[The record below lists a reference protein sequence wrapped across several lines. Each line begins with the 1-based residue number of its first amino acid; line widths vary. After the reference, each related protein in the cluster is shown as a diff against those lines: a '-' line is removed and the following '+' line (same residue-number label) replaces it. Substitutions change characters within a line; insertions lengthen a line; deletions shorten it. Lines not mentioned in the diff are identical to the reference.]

1 MARPSM
7 LNNLH
12 YDCLLSVL
20 MTAARQRLLPL
31 KQDTGKP
38 IADDSSEATPTTT
51 ETSKTDIP
59 SEAFNVNL
67 LGGKV

>member
-1 MARPSM
+1 M

-12 YDCLLSVL
+12 YDWLLSVM

-31 KQDTGKP
+31 KPDAGNS

-51 ETSKTDIP
+51 EISKTDIP

>member
-1 MARPSM
+1 
-7 LNNLH
+7 
-12 YDCLLSVL
+12 

-31 KQDTGKP
+31 KPDTGKP

-59 SEAFNVNL
+59 SEAFNVNP